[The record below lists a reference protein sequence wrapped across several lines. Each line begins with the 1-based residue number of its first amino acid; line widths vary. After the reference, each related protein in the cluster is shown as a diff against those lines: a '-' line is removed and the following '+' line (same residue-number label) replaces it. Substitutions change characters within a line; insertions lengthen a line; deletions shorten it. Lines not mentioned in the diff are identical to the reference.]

1 MRPGQDRGFPRHV
14 ANLANSAERMELS
27 QALIRL
33 GRCGALFGR
42 PRGERLRPGVDQR
55 RRTNPTADQ
64 AANWKLACTD
74 TLTEGRRRS
83 RPATLPCSASGPA
96 FRRDVLAARQEQR
109 DREYEHD
116 PRAGPEFH
124 QRLGNGRAARGR
136 AS

>member
-1 MRPGQDRGFPRHV
+1 M
-14 ANLANSAERMELS
+14 LS
-27 QALIRL
+27 LDGPEGNVYAP
-33 GRCGALFGR
+33 ASTNA
-42 PRGERLRPGVDQR
+42 GERIRPLTKP
-55 RRTNPTADQ
+55 RTGSSRAPTRSP
-64 AANWKLACTD
+64 
-74 TLTEGRRRS
+74 EGRRRS